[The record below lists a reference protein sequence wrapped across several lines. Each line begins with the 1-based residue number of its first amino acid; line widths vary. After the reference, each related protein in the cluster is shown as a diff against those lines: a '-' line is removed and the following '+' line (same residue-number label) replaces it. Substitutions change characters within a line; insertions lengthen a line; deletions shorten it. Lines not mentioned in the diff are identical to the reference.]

1 MQSIPY
7 GINVT
12 RCFDIRKDVE
22 FMGLAIAGY
31 AVLLS
36 IDCVSRGIKLLN
48 D

>member
-12 RCFDIRKDVE
+12 RCFGIRKDVV

-36 IDCVSRGIKLLN
+36 IDCVSHGIKLLN